1 MFVFFKKS
9 VFRQCLAAFGG
20 SLTAMMAGTSYGWIT
35 PILIGLLGPKSEV
48 PMTNDQSSWIISFIE
63 LGNLFSPIPAGL
75 LVDRW
80 GRKPC
85 LLITGPIYI
94 ASWVLVFTTRSV
106 NVLYLVRILQGM
118 GMGIVYTVLP
128 MYLGEIASPEIRG
141 ALSTFLDAMCN
152 TGILF
157 EYCIGP
163 FVSYPSLALISAGVP
178 VVFLLIFPFMPES
191 PYFLLMHNRREAAAD
206 SLKWLRGKTDAADV
220 EKELVAMKGS
230 VDEEMKCKS
239 RWRDLVATRVE
250 RRALLIAQVVTVSK
264 SLSGIGAVVSYASQT
279 FAKTADG
286 DPTLLLSPDLH
297 TIIMGLTIWLV
308 TFVAAVAVDR
318 CGRRPLLLISSTGC
332 SLFMLATAAYY
343 FVDEKTDFDV
353 DNYSILPFS
362 TISAYCIIF
371 SLGLGPLVPTLQ
383 AELFPSNTRGLASGL
398 TSVTD
403 TIASLICMKMYEVI
417 ADNVGTFLNF
427 WCFGIF
433 CAIGTVAMYFIVPE
447 TKGKTFHEIQM
458 DLSRKELPKEKLVMK
473 NIGNTNKQPT
483 NNIQMYS

>member
-1 MFVFFKKS
+1 MFVVFKKS

-75 LVDRW
+75 LVDKW

-94 ASWVLVFTTRSV
+94 VSWVLVFATRSV
-106 NVLYLVRILQGM
+106 NTLYLVRILQGV

-128 MYLGEIASPEIRG
+128 MYLGEIASPDIRG

-157 EYCIGP
+157 EYCVGP

-178 VVFLLIFPFMPES
+178 VFFLLIFPFMPES
-191 PYFLLMHNRREAAAD
+191 PYFLLMQNREKAAAD
-206 SLKWLRGKTDAADV
+206 SLKWLRGKTDASLV
-220 EKELVAMKGS
+220 EKELLAMKGS
-230 VDEEMKCKS
+230 VDEEMKMKS
-239 RWRDLVATRVE
+239 TRRWRDLVATRVE

-279 FAKTADG
+279 FAKTADA
-286 DPTLLLSPDLH
+286 DETISLSPDLF
-297 TIIMGLTIWLV
+297 TIIMGLTIWVV

-318 CGRRPLLLISSTGC
+318 CGRRPLLIISSLGC
-332 SLFMLATAAYY
+332 SVFMLATGTYY
-343 FVDEKTDFDV
+343 FLDEMTSIDV
-353 DNYSILPFS
+353 DNYSIVPFS

-417 ADNVGTFLNF
+417 ADNVGTFLNY
-427 WCFGIF
+427 WCFGVF
-433 CAIGTVAMYFIVPE
+433 CALGTVAMYFIVPE

-473 NIGNTNKQPT
+473 NLGKTTT
-483 NNIQMYS
+483 NNVQMYS